1 MAEETLVVLKR
12 RELPNSWT
20 LGPFVETGGYEALRK
35 ALTEMTPQEVIEVVQ
50 ASGLRGRGGAGMGTG
65 LKWSLIPKDS
75 PKARYV
81 VCNADEGEPGAFHDR
96 ELMEVDP
103 HALIEGMAICAYAI
117 GAKHCFI
124 YCRGEFILSHDR
136 LADAIREAYENN
148 YLGEGILGTDFSCDM
163 VLHRGAGAYIC
174 GEETAL
180 LESLEGY
187 RGMPRP
193 RPPFPVTEG
202 LYASPTVVNNV
213 QSLQAAGQ
221 VVLNGADWYRQW
233 GTERSPGTLVCSV
246 SGAVNNPR
254 NVEVPL
260 GTSVGDVLE
269 LAGGVDDRGLKAFA
283 PGGWSTPMLP
293 GDRLD
298 AQMDYE
304 GMVAAGSVLG
314 ASSIIAVPN
323 DMCIVRAVWRG
334 SRFYSHESC
343 GKCTP
348 CREGTYW
355 VEHILERIEHGRG
368 RPGDIDKLD
377 QVNTGMSGFKSLC
390 ALAEFAAG
398 PVGSSIVHFREEY
411 EEHVRLGR
419 CPMSPEG
426 SDEPEPAAAAG

>member
-1 MAEETLVVLKR
+1 MPQAETLVVLKR
-12 RELPNSWT
+12 RELPTPWAIDT
-20 LGPFVETGGYEALRK
+20 YLETGGYDGLRK
-35 ALTEMTPQEVIEVVQ
+35 AVLEMTSEEVIKTIQ
-50 ASGLRGRGGAGMGTG
+50 DSGLRGRGGAGMPTG

-81 VCNADEGEPGAFHDR
+81 VCNGDEGEPGAFHDR
-96 ELMEVDP
+96 ELMETDP
-103 HALIEGMAICAYAI
+103 HALIEGMLICAYAI
-117 GAKHCFI
+117 GAKHAFI
-124 YCRGEFILSHDR
+124 YLRGEMMLAKKR
-136 LADAIREAYENN
+136 LEDAIREAYSRGFVGEN
-148 YLGEGILGTDFSCDM
+148 IFDTDFSCEL

-180 LESLEGY
+180 LESLEGN

-213 QSLQAAGQ
+213 QSLQAAAQ
-221 VVLNGADWYRQW
+221 IVLNGADWYKQW
-233 GTERSPGTLVCSV
+233 GTEKSPGTLVCSV

-260 GTSVGDVLE
+260 GTTVADVLA
-269 LAGGVDDRGLKAFA
+269 LAGGVDERGMKAFA

-293 GDRLD
+293 ADKTD
-298 AQMDYE
+298 ATMDYE

-314 ASSIIAVPN
+314 ASSIIVVPN
-323 DMCIVRAVWRG
+323 GMCIVKAVWRG
-334 SRFYSHESC
+334 SQFYAHESC

-355 VEHILERIEHGRG
+355 VEHILERIETGRG
-368 RPGDIDKLD
+368 RPGDVERLDK
-377 QVNTGMSGFKSLC
+377 VNSGMSGFKSLC

-398 PVGSSIVHFREEY
+398 PVGSSIIHFRDEY
-411 EEHVRLGR
+411 EEHIKLGA
-419 CPMSPEG
+419 CPYEKEMVN
-426 SDEPEPAAAAG
+426 A